1 MSFPELWGG
10 VACLDFA
17 NTLDGR
23 ATERPEENLHTYAD
37 VVKWANYAG
46 LLDEEAAARIKDKG
60 QASTEGSD
68 KDEASDKGRDKGQ
81 AGDNSRD
88 NGRESDNSRDKGQA
102 SDNSREDG
110 EAAATPGDDHRVNGR
125 ASVGR
130 QDVGRPAD
138 DDHDQDNLR
147 TALELR
153 EAIFGIFSAVG
164 RHQPVPK
171 PALDSLQQHF
181 ARAMA
186 HAHLDDRRGWYF
198 TGDDPGRAWWPIA
211 VDAVTLLTHGPV
223 DRVKVCAAEAGCVG
237 LFLDT
242 SKNRSRRWCTMDGCG
257 VDAKVKRQ
265 AQRRRSARPGTA
277 PE

>member
-46 LLDEEAAARIKDKG
+46 LLDEEAAARI
-60 QASTEGSD
+60 
-68 KDEASDKGRDKGQ
+68 
-81 AGDNSRD
+81 
-88 NGRESDNSRDKGQA
+88 
-102 SDNSREDG
+102 
-110 EAAATPGDDHRVNGR
+110 RVNGR

-130 QDVGRPAD
+130 QDDGRPAD
-138 DDHDQDNLR
+138 GDHDQDNLR